1 MSIMD
6 DVFDVEEFVKDDKG
20 MAEAFERIQT
30 RLWQYE
36 EAYDKA
42 QVKVRIIE
50 DFKALLKEE
59 TK

>member
-1 MSIMD
+1 MD

-36 EAYDKA
+36 EGYDKA
-42 QVKVRIIE
+42 QAKVRVIE

-59 TK
+59 A

>member
-36 EAYDKA
+36 EGYDKA
-42 QVKVRIIE
+42 QAKVRVIE

-59 TK
+59 A